1 MHTLF
6 VSVFAVVLSLQCH
19 CSIAVTFAD
28 GKVTKHFNEYFPPFD
43 VWEKSPHAGCDSFSG
58 CLDMADRENYLNP
71 KATSIPCGFLVP
83 SDLDRVRTYFEKDT
97 KCKIVLFSFI
107 LGAYNFAYNPLAKK
121 NFLVKDK
128 EVCLFLF
135 VDEATLMNGHGLEQL
150 APNHRN
156 RHPEYRSAIV
166 GGNATWKII
175 LIKDLAASKTH
186 GTAHIAKTIKLN
198 GLRLFPNAEWVIY
211 VDTKYVVRENPRR
224 LVDYIKKKTNHSIT
238 AYGHFMDDVPS
249 GFEGAVSRL
258 YYLHSR
264 FPNKNFNAE
273 VKAIRDQYNFYKKE
287 GLFDVYQ
294 KNFTGYQI
302 DSAIFAAHND
312 NRARRFFCAW
322 QNEVSL
328 FSRRDQ
334 LSFHRV
340 QHALQIFAYQ
350 IWKKEMLGG
359 KNQFAKNLARV
370 KPVHPP
376 KWNLFNESN
385 PHPFT
390 LHPSSSL

>member
-97 KCKIVLFSFI
+97 KCKIVVFSFI

-294 KNFTGYQI
+294 KNLTGHLI
-302 DSAIFAAHND
+302 DSAIVVAHND

-328 FSRRDQ
+328 FSRHDQ

-359 KNQFAKNLARV
+359 YNQFVQSVARV
-370 KPVHPP
+370 KPVHP